1 MFLSLAKIINF
12 AQTKKRNFSFLSK
25 SNVLK
30 INSLMKKFIYFLFLF
45 MSIFSYAQSK
55 YTVAQV
61 EKSSDA
67 QVIAN
72 FIKFNPSH
80 PKTPEF
86 KRKLFA
92 VINND
97 KTPTQQAR
105 VAKPT
110 VTAVNTTKL
119 KNDVKRDVAKNGTN
133 TSHKRTEDLLNH
145 LFNSD
150 PRSRTAY
157 VQIVNKS
164 KCNLIVKIS
173 GKRFYNLDVPANNQN
188 FILVDKGSYSVTT
201 SVCDAKYS
209 STKNIG
215 KDIVITLNAPK

>member
-1 MFLSLAKIINF
+1 
-12 AQTKKRNFSFLSK
+12 
-25 SNVLK
+25 
-30 INSLMKKFIYFLFLF
+30 
-45 MSIFSYAQSK
+45 MSIYSFAQSK
-55 YTVAQV
+55 YTAEQV
-61 EKSSDA
+61 EKSMDA

-72 FIKFNPSH
+72 FIKFNPTH

-97 KTPTQQAR
+97 KTPKQQAR

-110 VTAVNTTKL
+110 VTPINTSKL
-119 KNDVKRDVAKNGTN
+119 ANEVKRDVARNGSN
-133 TSHKRTEDLLNH
+133 TKHKRTEDLLNH
-145 LFNSD
+145 LFNTDS
-150 PRSRTAY
+150 SSKNAY

-173 GKRFYNLDVPANNQN
+173 GKKFYNLDVPANNQN
-188 FILVDKGSYSVTT
+188 FLLIDKGSYVITT

-215 KDIVITLNAPK
+215 KDIVITLNTPK

>member
-1 MFLSLAKIINF
+1 M
-12 AQTKKRNFSFLSK
+12 KRALYLFT
-25 SNVLK
+25 
-30 INSLMKKFIYFLFLF
+30 FLFSVF
-45 MSIFSYAQSK
+45 FFSQSK
-55 YTVAQV
+55 YTVEQV
-61 EKSSDA
+61 EKSTDA

-72 FIKFNPSH
+72 FVKYNPNH

-92 VINND
+92 IINND
-97 KTPTQQAR
+97 KSPKQQAA

-110 VTAVNTTKL
+110 VAPISTKKL
-119 KNDVKRDVAKNGTN
+119 ENEIKRDVAKDGTN
-133 TSHKRTEDLLNH
+133 DRHKRTADLLNH

-150 PRSRTAY
+150 PSSKTAY

-173 GKRFYNLDVPANNQN
+173 GRRFYNLDVPANNQN
-188 FILVDKGSYSVTT
+188 FLLLDKGSYNITT

-209 STKNIG
+209 STKNIT
-215 KDIVITLNAPK
+215 KDVVITLNAPK

>member
-1 MFLSLAKIINF
+1 
-12 AQTKKRNFSFLSK
+12 
-25 SNVLK
+25 
-30 INSLMKKFIYFLFLF
+30 MKKFIYFFFLF
-45 MSIFSYAQSK
+45 ISVFSYSQSK
-55 YTVAQV
+55 YTAAQV
-61 EKSSDA
+61 ENSTDA

-72 FIKFNPSH
+72 FIKFNPDH

-92 VINND
+92 VINSD
-97 KTPTQQAR
+97 RSPKAQAK

-110 VTAVNTTKL
+110 ISPVSTNKL
-119 KNDVKRDVAKNGTN
+119 KNEINRDVAKNGTN
-133 TSHKRTEDLLNH
+133 SKHKRTEDLLNH
-145 LFNSD
+145 LFNTD
-150 PRSRTAY
+150 PSSRTAY

-173 GKRFYNLDVPANNQN
+173 GKKYYNLDVPANNQN
-188 FILVDKGSYSVTT
+188 FLLVDKGSYTITT